1 MMDKLRYFVNQLDG
15 DERTVFSYILD
26 AAEASHDSDAA
37 ADLLQAMKVLARF
50 RAEKAY
56 KMIYVK
62 IYDEAHEIIM
72 GVSA

>member
-37 ADLLQAMKVLARF
+37 DLLQAMKVLARF

-62 IYDEAHEIIM
+62 IYDEAHEIM